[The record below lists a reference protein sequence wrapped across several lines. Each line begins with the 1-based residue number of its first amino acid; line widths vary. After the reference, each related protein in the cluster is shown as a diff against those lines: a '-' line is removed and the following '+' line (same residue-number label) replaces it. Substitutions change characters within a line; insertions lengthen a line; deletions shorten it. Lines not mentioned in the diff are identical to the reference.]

1 MAVYCKFI
9 PFYDRNFFMSFFTQ
23 ALSRGC
29 CWASGM
35 GLSHMGRN
43 LGVYSRASRSFT
55 TTSSGVHP
63 YSPVYN
69 QRMAYSTF
77 RAHPSIGGSTM
88 HKTRYIGLT
97 ILLGL
102 LLGVG
107 SYAHASN
114 EISSKSVEQLQPVT
128 SSTVKG
134 VDWVHLCTSQ
144 YPEILWLADENV
156 RKTEEGRA
164 SLQGAYSEQLF
175 GKKFIEFDRTI
186 MTLHCL
192 GLILDGSEQAYQE
205 FTKAQP
211 EDAKLSRKS
220 FNKLHAQGASLL
232 RSMPQLS
239 ELEVIQAMEAS
250 LVLGD
255 IRKSERAREVF
266 KPYGAKAPDHDD
278 FHEEVMQIL
287 QKHPELCPTF
297 NRLSPAGKQLLSY
310 TANLAHYG
318 HVTHIEGGSSMFS
331 KLKQSNLPNSSPVA
345 LSFDFFVHTCD
356 VAGALGHVNN
366 QSSLVYTESSHLA
379 MQGVFES
386 CKVLANPRKTE
397 MDAYNAYLAIRASWL
412 GLNADDRTDRA
423 LTRMGAMLRLFT
435 PEEGA
440 VLKQAVSKLPSDVRT
455 KIIEQLDIRKGEEL
469 ARTPTYMPAVLVN
482 LANNPALGS
491 SKEERI
497 SQAVILGLPFIA
509 RVLETHKLHLAS
521 LEADSAI
528 PLNFN
533 KAAAVAKTNPSALN
547 GKYTIDAEGNVCVTP

>member
-1 MAVYCKFI
+1 
-9 PFYDRNFFMSFFTQ
+9 
-23 ALSRGC
+23 
-29 CWASGM
+29 
-35 GLSHMGRN
+35 
-43 LGVYSRASRSFT
+43 
-55 TTSSGVHP
+55 
-63 YSPVYN
+63 
-69 QRMAYSTF
+69 
-77 RAHPSIGGSTM
+77 M
-88 HKTRYIGLT
+88 HKTRQIGLT
-97 ILLGL
+97 LLLGL

-107 SYAHASN
+107 YYAYASDKT
-114 EISSKSVEQLQPVT
+114 SFKATKQLQPVT
-128 SSTVKG
+128 SSAVKG
-134 VDWVHLCTSQ
+134 VDWVNLCIDQ

-156 RKTEEGRA
+156 RKTEEGRV
-164 SLQGAYSEQLF
+164 SLQVAYSEQLF

-192 GLILDGSEQAYQE
+192 ALILDGSEQAYQE

-220 FNKLHAQGASLL
+220 FNQLHAQGAYLL

-239 ELEVIQAMEAS
+239 ESEMIQAMEAS

-255 IRKSERAREVF
+255 IGKSEKAREIF

-297 NRLSPAGKQLLSY
+297 NRLSLAGKKLLSE

-318 HVTHIEGGSSMFS
+318 HVTHLEGGPSMFS
-331 KLKQSNLPNSSPVA
+331 KLKQSNLPISSPVA
-345 LSFDFFVHTCD
+345 LAFDFFVHTCD

-366 QSSLVYTESSHLA
+366 QSSLIYTESSHLA
-379 MQGVFES
+379 MQAVSES
-386 CKVLANPRKTE
+386 CKVLTSPHKTE
-397 MDAYNAYLAIRASWL
+397 IDAYNAYLAIRAGWL
-412 GLNADDRTDRA
+412 GLNADDRIDRA

-440 VLKQAVSKLPSDVRT
+440 VLKQAILKLPSDVRI

-482 LANNPALGS
+482 LANNPTLGS

-509 RVLETHKLHLAS
+509 RVLETHKQHLAL

-533 KAAAVAKTNPSALN
+533 KAAGIAKTNPSALN
-547 GKYTIDAEGNVCVTP
+547 GKYTIDTEGNVCVTL

>member
-1 MAVYCKFI
+1 
-9 PFYDRNFFMSFFTQ
+9 
-23 ALSRGC
+23 
-29 CWASGM
+29 
-35 GLSHMGRN
+35 
-43 LGVYSRASRSFT
+43 
-55 TTSSGVHP
+55 
-63 YSPVYN
+63 
-69 QRMAYSTF
+69 
-77 RAHPSIGGSTM
+77 M
-88 HKTRYIGLT
+88 HITRHIGLAF
-97 ILLGL
+97 
-102 LLGVG
+102 LLGVLLG
-107 SYAHASN
+107 VCSYAYTSD
-114 EISSKSVEQLQPVT
+114 ETSSKVVDQLQPVT
-128 SSTVKG
+128 SSVMKG

-211 EDAKLSRKS
+211 EDVKLSRKS
-220 FNKLHAQGASLL
+220 FNKLHVQGASLL
-232 RSMPQLS
+232 RSMPQMS

-255 IRKSERAREVF
+255 IGKSERAREIF
-266 KPYGAKAPDHDD
+266 KLYGAKAPDHDD

-287 QKHPELCPTF
+287 QKHPEHCPTF
-297 NRLSPAGKQLLSY
+297 NRLSPSGKQLLSE

-318 HVTHIEGGSSMFS
+318 HITHIEGGPNMFS
-331 KLKQSNLPNSSPVA
+331 KLKQSNLPSSSPVA

-386 CKVLANPRKTE
+386 CKVLETPYKTE
-397 MDAYNAYLAIRASWL
+397 IDAYNAYLAIRASWL
-412 GLNADDRTDRA
+412 GLNADNRTDRA

-435 PEEGA
+435 PQEGV
-440 VLKQAVSKLPSDVRT
+440 VLKEAVSKLPSDVLT
-455 KIIEQLDIRKGEEL
+455 KIIEQLDIREGEEL
-469 ARTPTYMPAVLVN
+469 TRTPTYMPAVLIN
-482 LANNPALGS
+482 LANNPTLGS

-509 RVLETHKLHLAS
+509 RVLETHKEYLAS

-533 KAAAVAKTNPSALN
+533 KAAGVAKTNPSALN
-547 GKYTIDAEGNVCVTP
+547 GKYIIDAERNICVIP